1 MNQRV
6 GCAGHT
12 VLCVRPSA
20 SLFGQVIHIP
30 KFRVFFKKITILRK
44 LINKCTDFR
53 KDFTTKHQV
62 PYLTRQRTSLN
73 TREADTIGLI
83 GKLVGAALMPVVLGA
98 AVLGAGPMLV
108 VGAPAALAA
117 AALMDDD

>member
-1 MNQRV
+1 MLDCRDASALC
-6 GCAGHT
+6 CARHLQGRNRT
-12 VLCVRPSA
+12 RPP
-20 SLFGQVIHIP
+20 LEV
-30 KFRVFFKKITILRK
+30 
-44 LINKCTDFR
+44 
-53 KDFTTKHQV
+53 
-62 PYLTRQRTSLN
+62 
-73 TREADTIGLI
+73 DTIGLI